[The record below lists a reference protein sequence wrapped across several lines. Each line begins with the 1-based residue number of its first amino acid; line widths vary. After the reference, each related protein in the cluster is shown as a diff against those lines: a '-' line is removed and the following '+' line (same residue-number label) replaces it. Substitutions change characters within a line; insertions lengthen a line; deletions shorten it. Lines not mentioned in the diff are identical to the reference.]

1 MRNEDEVGLRV
12 LCPCSRAIH
21 DLKDRIETL
30 QSNTIMITMASYSII
45 PTKQSDESPTT
56 KHLIGGGGVTQPDD
70 AFSRYSNDLLRFKS
84 LLLLSKDQEENDD
97 DDDDDLDALATIN
110 RALSRM
116 VSMSNLDRLNQGNG
130 NVADASKRRRGNN
143 SRPIQ
148 QGNVRK
154 TRLSWELHPSLIL
167 HDFMLELEAL
177 DNGTQHV
184 PDDEEEITD
193 TDTSQVQEV
202 MEGGGRG

>member
-1 MRNEDEVGLRV
+1 VCKQACACKLLQNK
-12 LCPCSRAIH
+12 H
-21 DLKDRIETL
+21 HRIASCIIKL
-30 QSNTIMITMASYSII
+30 QIITMASYYII
-45 PTKQSDESPTT
+45 PTKQGDGDEGPTT
-56 KHLIGGGGVTQPDD
+56 KHLIGGVAQQDD

-154 TRLSWELHPSLIL
+154 TRLSWELHPCLIF

-184 PDDEEEITD
+184 SDDEEEP
-193 TDTSQVQEV
+193 
-202 MEGGGRG
+202 